1 MSKLRKLYLGSL
13 VLQGFSYRTAKEYV
27 SIRKEVNEKRA
38 RQVMR
43 LLPFDVTFD
52 KMFQDL
58 LTTRRVLWEER
69 KSFPA
74 FYALRAER
82 DGLPVIFPLDDVET
96 QEKLSPETLIH
107 LLDREGSI
115 YLRPCSNALRGKIVR
130 LELRDGAVFCN
141 EEKMER
147 KHLLRYLE
155 QLPTDT
161 LIMKG
166 NLPEQRAM
174 DRYGCQCPVLHVI
187 FVREQGKPVVAK
199 RYVADHADNS
209 GIWHLFSTQQQEKP
223 IVESDAEVADAIS
236 AAQRISQ
243 KFPEAPYLNV
253 GLLLAQE
260 GPKIWQ
266 IDTGE
271 DLLWQTEDTAAI
283 KNLLARQ
290 EQKKKENT
298 HVVLRLRRYGFSLY
312 AKRKGFQD
320 YMYRNWRRGLQED
333 RKLETTT
340 AKEKRWAHRRGFY
353 SYRIKQYGLNE
364 ENYRSMLAD
373 YDYKRL
379 RPINGKYQKWLWDKV
394 FMYYVLA
401 PYQAYL
407 PRHYF
412 RILSEEGGNLI
423 LPFAPMSYED
433 ATVDGIEKLLREQKQ
448 LVLKQAIGSHGKG
461 FYKLEWQVET
471 QQILVNGE
479 PYTSAA
485 FREFLM
491 ALDHPCFLSE
501 FVQMH
506 SQIRAIY
513 SDVVNTVRLMV
524 IDMGDGPK
532 IESSFFRI
540 GVSSGG
546 YTDNLDTGGI
556 VARVDVKSGQ
566 FGGTEILKNHS
577 YTPCRVHPDSG
588 APLSGVLPHWETI
601 CCKVKEIAAYLYPME
616 YLGFDIVITQD
627 GFRILEVNTH
637 QDLHRYPEY
646 PQEVKDYFARKC
658 ALKERQKHD

>member
-1 MSKLRKLYLGSL
+1 MSKLGKIRLGSL

-27 SIRKEVNEKRA
+27 GICSEVNGHRA

-43 LLPFDVTFD
+43 LLPFNVTFD

-74 FYALRAER
+74 FYALTAKR
-82 DGLPVIFPLDDVET
+82 DGIPVIFPLDDAET
-96 QEKLSPETLIH
+96 QEKLSPETLTD
-107 LLDREGSI
+107 LLDREGRI
-115 YLRPCSNALRGKIVR
+115 YFRPCSNLLRGKMDR
-130 LELRDGAVFCN
+130 LELREGAVFFN
-141 EEKMER
+141 EEKMEQER
-147 KHLLRYLE
+147 LLHYLKR
-155 QLPTDT
+155 LPTDT

-166 NLPEQRAM
+166 YLPGQEAIS
-174 DRYGCQCPVLHVI
+174 RYGCRCPVLHVV
-187 FVREQGKPVVAK
+187 FVREQGNPVVAE
-199 RYVADHADNS
+199 RYITDHADSNGAWRLYS
-209 GIWHLFSTQQQEKP
+209 GQEHVMFP
-223 IVESDAEVADAIS
+223 AEDDAAVAVAMA

-253 GLLLAQE
+253 GLLLAEQ
-260 GPKIWQ
+260 GAKIWQ

-271 DLLWQTEDTAAI
+271 DLIWRAEDAAAI

-290 EQKKKENT
+290 ERKKKENT

-320 YMYRNWRRGLQED
+320 YMYRNWLRGLKED
-333 RKLETTT
+333 RHLETTT
-340 AKEKRWAHRRGFY
+340 AQEKLWAHRRGFY
-353 SYRIKQYGLNE
+353 SYRIKQYGLND
-364 ENYRSMLAD
+364 ENCRSMLSD

-412 RILSEEGGNLI
+412 RILPEEGENLI
-423 LPFAPMSYED
+423 LPFAPMSPED
-433 ATVDGIEKLLREQKQ
+433 ATVDGIEKLLCEQGK
-448 LVLKQAIGSHGKG
+448 LVLKQAVGSHGKG
-461 FYKLEWQVET
+461 FYKLEWQAET
-471 QQILVNGE
+471 QQIMVNDE
-479 PYTSAA
+479 PYTREA
-485 FREFLM
+485 FRRFLM
-491 ALDHPCFLSE
+491 ALNKPCFLSE

-506 SQIRAIY
+506 PDIRAIY
-513 SDVVNTVRLMV
+513 SDVVSTVRLMV

-532 IESSFFRI
+532 IQSAFFRI
-540 GVSSGG
+540 GVSDGG
-546 YTDNLDTGGI
+546 HTDNLDTGGI
-556 VARVDVKSGQ
+556 VARVDVASGR
-566 FGGTEILKNHS
+566 FGETEMLKNHI
-577 YTPCRVHPDSG
+577 YTPCSVHPDSG
-588 APLSGVLPHWETI
+588 VPLEGVLPHWEPV
-601 CCKVKEIAAYLYPME
+601 CHAAKEIAAYLYPME
-616 YLGFDIVITQD
+616 YFGFDIVITED

-658 ALKERQKHD
+658 DVKEKRKHD